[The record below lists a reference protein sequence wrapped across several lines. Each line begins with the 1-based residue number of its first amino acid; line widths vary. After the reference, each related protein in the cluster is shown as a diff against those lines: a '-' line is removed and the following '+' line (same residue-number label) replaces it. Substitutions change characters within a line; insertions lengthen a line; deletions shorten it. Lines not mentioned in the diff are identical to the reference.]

1 MENNTG
7 LLNKST
13 FSAPIHLTVLPDIF
27 DELCKDDQRHKEA
40 IVWDC
45 SNFKSW
51 IEDIFLIVVETCI
64 QNWICFLGF
73 LLPVVNQSGGVRD
86 QFGLSRHCSH
96 LWLWLE
102 PSKWPA
108 GTSQSSQNRSEE
120 AGNPGFQFRR
130 STKTIFIAGE
140 KRYGCSPFT
149 GQHLSTGYQRNSGGG
164 HHWEGQEEDGV
175 RSSRHSENGHNWSNC
190 AGQQFKKHKVRCEK
204 WALSGFFLSF

>member
-1 MENNTG
+1 MENNTR
-7 LLNKST
+7 LRNKST
-13 FSAPIHLTVLPDIF
+13 FSAHIHLTVLPDVF
-27 DELCKDDQRHKEA
+27 DKLGKDDQRPKEA

-45 SNFKSW
+45 SHFKSW

-108 GTSQSSQNRSEE
+108 GPSQSSQNWSEE
-120 AGNPGFQFRR
+120 AGNPGFQFRWSTDSFYSWRKTIWVLSLLR
-130 STKTIFIAGE
+130 STFIDWLPKEQWRRTSLRGP
-140 KRYGCSPFT
+140 RRRWC
-149 GQHLSTGYQRNSGGG
+149 
-164 HHWEGQEEDGV
+164 
-175 RSSRHSENGHNWSNC
+175 
-190 AGQQFKKHKVRCEK
+190 
-204 WALSGFFLSF
+204 